1 MVVAMVR
8 PENRRIV
15 LILGVVLL
23 WPLVF
28 YVLMKAAPGLGMIWL
43 LAFQLYY
50 LPFGSW
56 LREPFFTSDSE
67 LSFTVLPLGMGLAA
81 ICYAAFVLA
90 VVLFMRR
97 SKEKKPPR
105 LG

>member
-1 MVVAMVR
+1 MIKPKNKQIAG
-8 PENRRIV
+8 IV
-15 LILGVVLL
+15 GAVLL

-28 YVLMKAAPGLGMIWL
+28 YVLTKAVPALGMIWL

-56 LREPFFTSDSE
+56 LREPFFTPDSE
-67 LSFTVLPLGMGLAA
+67 LSFTVLPFGVGLVA
-81 ICYAAFVLA
+81 ICYVALVLG

-97 SKEKKPPR
+97 LNEKGK
-105 LG
+105 

>member
-1 MVVAMVR
+1 MIR
-8 PENRRIV
+8 PEKRRIA
-15 LILGVVLL
+15 LILGGVLL

-28 YVLMKAAPGLGMIWL
+28 WVLMKAVPGLGMIWL

-56 LREPFFTSDSE
+56 LREPFFTPDSE
-67 LSFTVLPLGMGLAA
+67 LSFTVLPLGVGLAA
-81 ICYAAFVLA
+81 ICYAALVLA
-90 VVLFMRR
+90 VVLFMQR

>member
-1 MVVAMVR
+1 MIR
-8 PENRRIV
+8 PKNRRIV

-28 YVLMKAAPGLGMIWL
+28 YVLTKAVPALGMIWL

-56 LREPFFTSDSE
+56 LREPFFTPDSE
-67 LSFTVLPLGMGLAA
+67 LSFTVLPLGVGLAA
-81 ICYAAFVLA
+81 ICYAALVLA

-97 SKEKKPPR
+97 SKEKR
-105 LG
+105 E

>member
-1 MVVAMVR
+1 MIR
-8 PENRRIV
+8 PEKRRIV

-28 YVLMKAAPGLGMIWL
+28 YVLTKTVPGLGMIWL

-56 LREPFFTSDSE
+56 LREPFFTPDSE
-67 LSFTVLPLGMGLAA
+67 LSFTVLPLGVGLAA
-81 ICYAAFVLA
+81 ICYAALGLAFVLSI
-90 VVLFMRR
+90 RR
-97 SKEKKPPR
+97 FKEKR
-105 LG
+105 D